1 LILPIKTFHFVLY
14 LCRTY
19 KKKNNNTLK
28 SPELNSNKEHYI
40 PFDKEFLLEQ
50 QLEAFKGDTKKED
63 DFKKLFD
70 IIEHYYH
77 YEAFNLI
84 RNIKQNYAFFDPDL
98 HPKERET
105 FKDKSNFS
113 LFKETLLEV
122 LNLSNYSRVSQETLD
137 KAFQDSDLI
146 GLKLA
151 IDLDAYKEYE
161 IYVRGQHTAK
171 EKVSKNIFWK
181 KKIDVEYYDR
191 VMIYLK
197 YHDNEYYKK
206 KKIAKNKMP
215 IDPGTIVLKIFKRV
229 PKNDLETIFPNA
241 IPKMSLTD
249 KLLLWVPGLVGG
261 ISLLSAKVIP
271 ALIKMQE
278 AYQSGETIDLLNSKT
293 SLNQGLIALGI
304 LGAYL
309 FRQYNNFV
317 NKKIKYSKMLS
328 DSLYFKNL
336 GNNSGAFYSLLN
348 SSEEEVLKE
357 TILAYSFLSR
367 SETPL
372 SETELDHQIESWFK
386 TKHQSELDFDVKEAL
401 EKLKNSSLGSESNG
415 KWEVLPLDKALIRID
430 EIWDGVF
437 EYNQV
442 VNHTNQESNL

>member
-1 LILPIKTFHFVLY
+1 MVSSNY
-14 LCRTY
+14 
-19 KKKNNNTLK
+19 
-28 SPELNSNKEHYI
+28 NSNNITEWLVEIPPSFGMTILWNPLCSQYDMKQEHYI

-50 QLEAFKGDTKKED
+50 QLVEYAEDEKEVE

-70 IIEHYYH
+70 IIEHYFH

-84 RNIKQNYAFFDPDL
+84 RNLKQNYAAFDPDL
-98 HPKERET
+98 NPKERAAYIG
-105 FKDKSNFS
+105 KSKFTV
-113 LFKETLLEV
+113 FKETLLKV
-122 LNLSNYSRVSQETLD
+122 LDRGNYSRVDQKTLD
-137 KAFQDSDLI
+137 NAFKDSDLI

-161 IYVRGQHTAK
+161 IYVRGQHKTT
-171 EKVSKNIFWK
+171 EKVTKFFFWK
-181 KKIDVEYYDR
+181 KEVAIEYYDR
-191 VMIYLK
+191 VMIYLN
-197 YHDNEYYKK
+197 YHDANYYSKK
-206 KKIAKNKMP
+206 KTSLDKML
-215 IDPGTIVLKIFKRV
+215 IDPGSIVLKIFKRV

-241 IPKMSLTD
+241 VPMMSKTD

-261 ISLLSAKVIP
+261 ISLLSA
-271 ALIKMQE
+271 
-278 AYQSGETIDLLNSKT
+278 IDLLNSKT

-304 LGAYL
+304 LAAYL

-357 TILAYSFLSR
+357 TILAYSFLNR
-367 SETPL
+367 SKTPL
-372 SETELDHQIESWFK
+372 TELELDHQIESWFK
-386 TKHQSELDFDVKEAL
+386 TKHNTDLDFDVKEAL
-401 EKLKNSSLGSESNG
+401 QKLKNAGLASETNG
-415 KWEVLPLDKALIRID
+415 KWKVIPLDEALIRID

-437 EYNQV
+437 EYNQLAM
-442 VNHTNQESNL
+442 N

>member
-1 LILPIKTFHFVLY
+1 MK
-14 LCRTY
+14 R
-19 KKKNNNTLK
+19 
-28 SPELNSNKEHYI
+28 EHYI

-50 QLEAFKGDTKKED
+50 QLVEYAEKEVE

-70 IIEHYYH
+70 IIEHYFH

-84 RNIKQNYAFFDPDL
+84 RNLKQNYAAFDPDL
-98 HPKERET
+98 NPKERAAYRG
-105 FKDKSNFS
+105 KSDFS
-113 LFKETLLEV
+113 IFKETLLKV
-122 LNLSNYSRVSQETLD
+122 LDRGNYSRVDQETLD
-137 KAFQDSDLI
+137 NAFKDSDLI

-161 IYVRGQHTAK
+161 IYVRGQHKTK
-171 EKVSKNIFWK
+171 EKVSKFIFWK
-181 KKIDVEYYDR
+181 KEIAIEYYDR
-191 VMIYLK
+191 VMIYLN
-197 YHDNEYYKK
+197 YHDASYYNE
-206 KKIAKNKMP
+206 KKIGLGKMP
-215 IDPGTIVLKIFKRV
+215 IDPGSVVLKIFKRV

-241 IPKMSLTD
+241 VPMMSKTD
-249 KLLLWVPGLVGG
+249 KILLWVPGLVGG
-261 ISLLSAKVIP
+261 ISLLSTKVIP
-271 ALIKMQE
+271 ALITMQG
-278 AYQSGETIDLLNSKT
+278 AYESGETIDLLNSKT

-357 TILAYSFLSR
+357 TILAYSFLNR
-367 SETPL
+367 SKTPL
-372 SETELDHQIESWFK
+372 TEAELDHQIESWFK
-386 TKHQSELDFDVKEAL
+386 TKHNTALDFDVKDAL
-401 EKLKNSSLGSESNG
+401 QKLKIAGLGSETNG
-415 KWEVLPLDKALIRID
+415 KWQVIPLDKALIRID

-437 EYNQV
+437 DYNQV
-442 VNHTNQESNL
+442 ATN

>member
-1 LILPIKTFHFVLY
+1 MKQ
-14 LCRTY
+14 
-19 KKKNNNTLK
+19 
-28 SPELNSNKEHYI
+28 EHYI

-50 QLEAFKGDTKKED
+50 QLAEYGEDEKKIEN
-63 DFKKLFD
+63 FRKLFD

-84 RNIKQNYAFFDPDL
+84 RNLKQNYAFFDPDL
-98 HPKERET
+98 HPKERTT
-105 FKDKSNFS
+105 FRDKSDYS
-113 LFKETLLEV
+113 LFKESLLKV
-122 LNLSNYSRVSQETLD
+122 LNQSNYSLVSPETLD

-151 IDLDAYKEYE
+151 IDLTAYKDYE
-161 IYVRGQHTAK
+161 IYVRGQHTTI
-171 EKVSKNIFWK
+171 EKVSKYIFWK
-181 KKIDVEYYDR
+181 KKMEVEYYDR

-197 YHDNEYYKK
+197 YHDAIHYQKK
-206 KKIAKNKMP
+206 KVSKNKTP

-241 IPKMSLTD
+241 IPKMSVTD

-271 ALIKMQE
+271 ALIKMQA
-278 AYQSGETIDLLNSKT
+278 AYESGETIDLLNSKT

-317 NKKIKYSKMLS
+317 NKKIKYAKMLS
-328 DSLYFKNL
+328 DSLYFKNI

-367 SETPL
+367 SEKPMT
-372 SETELDHQIESWFK
+372 ETELDHQIESWFK
-386 TKHQSELDFDVKEAL
+386 TKHNTDLDFDVKAAL
-401 EKLKNSSLGSESNG
+401 TKLKNTGLGSETNG
-415 KWEVLPLDKALIRID
+415 KWQVIPLEKALIQID

-437 EYNQV
+437 EYNQAI
-442 VNHTNQESNL
+442 